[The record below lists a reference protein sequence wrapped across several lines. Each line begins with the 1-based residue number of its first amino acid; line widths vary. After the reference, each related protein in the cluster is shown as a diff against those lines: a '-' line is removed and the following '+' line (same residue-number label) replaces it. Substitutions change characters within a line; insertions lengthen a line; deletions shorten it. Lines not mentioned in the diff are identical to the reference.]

1 MLSESSSNFFSKSET
16 INSIDCFSASERFI
30 FSRTTLSRSINFI
43 AYHLKRFEEM
53 SFGSFFSISKIA
65 FSTSEENFT
74 LFSFFEFLDSSTA
87 FFAASFIPF
96 SFNALVSTIGTPSSS
111 LNF

>member
-1 MLSESSSNFFSKSET
+1 MLSESSSNFFSSPE
-16 INSIDCFSASERFI
+16 IISSIDFFSASERFM

-53 SFGSFFSISKIA
+53 SFGSFSSTSRIA

-74 LFSFFEFLDSSTA
+74 LSSFF
-87 FFAASFIPF
+87 
-96 SFNALVSTIGTPSSS
+96 
-111 LNF
+111 